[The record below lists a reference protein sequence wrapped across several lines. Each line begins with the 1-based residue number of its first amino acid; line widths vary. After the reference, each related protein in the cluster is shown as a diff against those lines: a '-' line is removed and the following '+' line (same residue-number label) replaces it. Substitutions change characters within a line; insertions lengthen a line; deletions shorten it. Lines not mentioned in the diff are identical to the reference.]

1 MSHDS
6 TSGGTTFS
14 IFYFSLFFS
23 LFLSLPLSGTPLAVA
38 LEVVAVE
45 LSLPLLFARAL
56 VQVADAGVL
65 HVT

>member
-1 MSHDS
+1 M
-6 TSGGTTFS
+6 TPQVVVPLFLFS
-14 IFYFSLFFS
+14 IFLSV
-23 LFLSLPLSGTPLAVA
+23 SLPLSGAPLAVA